1 MSKEKSKDVDLS
13 TVKFYSLTDIEKILG
28 VTHRTVLL
36 YVRDK
41 KLKAFKVGGQW
52 RVTEADLKEF
62 IGV

>member
-1 MSKEKSKDVDLS
+1 MSKEKSKDIDLS

-41 KLKAFKVGGQW
+41 KLKAFKVAGQW